1 MRKDPRE
8 AGGERHWNAAP
19 IVGICLALMG
29 AVAASTPVWGAPLF
43 GAPRSY
49 PVGTS
54 PVGVVTGEFSGT
66 PGLDLATAN
75 EGNTVSIL
83 TNQGNGVFTRG
94 GGISIDSRFTAT
106 AIVSGRFN
114 SDLIDDFA
122 ISANDMEDPDFN
134 GSVVIYRS
142 TAAFRYNSMPVT
154 VGLLPG
160 CITLGDLSGDDI
172 PDLASCG
179 SAADD
184 SGLVSLLRGKPDNTF
199 AAALGIST
207 GNIIPSRLVIADIDH
222 DPAGLPDLLI
232 VDKSGGAVWI
242 LYGKDPGPL
251 PGPAFDSPVKLAQID
266 EPTAAV
272 VAPFAHDALP
282 DIAVAS
288 RLNNVF
294 IFRQQVRRDFGTPAA
309 YRLGVFPVDLASEDF
324 DHSGTLDLISANNG
338 SSDVTLLLG
347 NADGTFQQGETVHV
361 GSGPVAIVAGNFN
374 GDSKPD
380 FATANQDD
388 DTFGTNVQSVSVVL
402 NGVST
407 FDPNCDGKLDEDDV
421 KIVIAR
427 IFDGTSGCLTRP
439 VTAADVTLTVEMV
452 AAQ

>member
-1 MRKDPRE
+1 MRNHPRE
-8 AGGERHWNAAP
+8 GGGERTWNAAP
-19 IVGICLALMG
+19 IVGICLAFMG
-29 AVAASTPVWGAPLF
+29 ALAASTPVWGAPLF

-54 PVGVVTGEFSGT
+54 PVGIAAGEFSGT

-75 EGNTVSIL
+75 EGNTVTIL
-83 TNQGNGVFTRG
+83 KNQGNGVFTRG
-94 GGISIDSRFTAT
+94 GAVDIETRFTAT

-114 SDLIDDFA
+114 NDLIDDFA
-122 ISANDMEDPDFN
+122 ISANDIENPDFN
-134 GSVVIYRS
+134 GSIVTYSS
-142 TAAFRYNSMPVT
+142 TAAFQYTSNPVT
-154 VGLLPG
+154 AGLLPG
-160 CITLGDLSGDDI
+160 CITFADLSGDDI
-172 PDLASCG
+172 PDLAGCG
-179 SAADD
+179 SAADS
-184 SGLVSLLRGKPDNTF
+184 SGLVSLLRGKSDGTF
-199 AAALGIST
+199 AAASGIST

-232 VDKSGGAVWI
+232 VDQSGGAVWI
-242 LYGKDPGPL
+242 LYGKAPGSL
-251 PGPAFDSPVKLAQID
+251 PGPAFEMPAKLGQIE

-272 VAPFAHDALP
+272 VAPFAHDTLP

-294 IFRQQVRRDFGTPAA
+294 IFHQRAARDFETPVA
-309 YRLGVFPVDLASEDF
+309 YRLGVFPLDLATADF
-324 DHSGTLDLISANNG
+324 DQSGTLDLISANNG

-361 GSGPVAIVAGNFN
+361 GTGPVAIVTGKFN
-374 GDSKPD
+374 NDDKPD

-402 NGVST
+402 NGVNT

-421 KIVIAR
+421 NIVIAR

-439 VTAADVTLTVEMV
+439 VTAADVTLTVEM
-452 AAQ
+452 ATAQ